1 MTVTAQPADAPSVCA
16 IVLNYNGKDVTLE
29 TLASL
34 TRTDYPAIEL
44 LVVDNGSDDGSQEAV
59 SAAFPNVSQ
68 VRKESNEGVAAG
80 MNVGIAWALARDF
93 DYLLI
98 LNNDIEVQP
107 DMVTR
112 LVEELEKR
120 PGFAC
125 AGPKCYYYWDRERLW
140 SAGGKLA
147 YREAITRERGMGEID
162 RGQYDTT
169 EEVDYI
175 NGCAILIPRRAIE
188 DVGPMDPAYIV
199 GVEDAD
205 WCARARE
212 KGYRCLY
219 VADAVLW
226 HMVSHT
232 TGGYRAGKTFQTGRS
247 TAIFVRR
254 HGSRWQ
260 RLGFRLLATLAMPFA
275 FVRELTR
282 RNQAAVLAKIRG
294 YRQGW
299 STRLPPAPNIDDL
312 AGPRRPAGVEKA
324 SGAVDSP

>member
-1 MTVTAQPADAPSVCA
+1 MTEPAPTSRPTVCA

-34 TRTDYPAIEL
+34 DQVDYPAMEVV
-44 LVVDNGSDDGSQEAV
+44 VVDNGSEDGSEEAV
-59 SAAFPNVSQ
+59 REAWPQIRQLKKQ
-68 VRKESNEGVAAG
+68 VNEGVAAG
-80 MNVGIAWALARDF
+80 MNVGIAWALARNF

-112 LVEELEKR
+112 LVEALEQR
-120 PGFAC
+120 PDFAC
-125 AGPKCYYYWDRERLW
+125 AGPKCYYFWDRERLW

-147 YREAITRERGMGEID
+147 YREAVTRERGMGEID
-162 RGQYDTT
+162 RGHYDTT

-175 NGCAILIPRRAIE
+175 NGCAILIPARVMRE
-188 DVGPMDPAYIV
+188 VGPMDPSYIV

-205 WCARARE
+205 WCARAKE

-232 TGGYRAGKTFQTGRS
+232 TGGYKPGKTFHTGRS
-247 TAIFVRR
+247 TSIFVRR
-254 HGSRWQ
+254 HASGWQ
-260 RLGFRLLATLAMPFA
+260 KG
-275 FVRELTR
+275 
-282 RNQAAVLAKIRG
+282 AVLAAG
-294 YRQGW
+294 GAGHAA
-299 STRLPPAPNIDDL
+299 SLLP
-312 AGPRRPAGVEKA
+312 
-324 SGAVDSP
+324 